1 MSSHLRLRRALF
13 HGILFKGFL
22 ITSEFYGCFIGS
34 LKGKFNRYPCIHKV
48 LADNHIEHPVH
59 SYVFSESFL
68 LPKIVLTAV
77 DKTEAILTME
87 QPTAFTFIDF

>member
-1 MSSHLRLRRALF
+1 MDLL
-13 HGILFKGFL
+13 
-22 ITSEFYGCFIGS
+22 CFIGS

-48 LADNHIEHPVH
+48 LADNHIEHPVQ

-77 DKTEAILTME
+77 DETEAILTME
-87 QPTAFTFIDF
+87 QPTAFTFIDFWIVLLTRE